1 MSAFVHWFE
10 IPATDFER
18 AVAFYRQTFHVELH
32 VEPFMGEQIAVFRTA
47 GGEHPG
53 CIMASP
59 RLQAGS
65 AGTRV
70 YLDGGPDMDALLMRI
85 QAAGGVILQPRLT
98 LPDGN
103 GDIALFQDSEGN
115 HIGLHHAP

>member
-32 VEPFMGEQIAVFRTA
+32 VEPFMGEQIAVFRTG

-59 RLQAGS
+59 RLQAGG

-70 YLDGGPDMDALLMRI
+70 YLDGGPDMDALLARI
-85 QAAGGVILQPRLT
+85 EAAGGVILQPRLT

-115 HIGLHHAP
+115 HMGLHHAP

>member
-53 CIMASP
+53 CIMTSP
-59 RLQAGS
+59 RLQPGS
-65 AGTRV
+65 AGSRV
-70 YLDGGPDMDALLMRI
+70 YLDGGPDLDALLARI